1 MKLFCAITLLNASE
15 TLFSLR
21 IMIYLP
27 LPFIAF
33 QEAKNA
39 IRFRNLYGDRP
50 DVYVPGIFWDYTS
63 GKVLT
68 MGWVEGTKLS
78 ELATIQKKGLKIVD
92 FVNTGIQCSL
102 RQLLEYGYFHA
113 DPHPGNLLAMDDGKL
128 AFLDF
133 GMMSETP
140 QEARFA
146 IIGHVV
152 HMVNRD
158 YDAMA
163 RDYYALD
170 FISTD
175 IDVSPIA
182 PALKEFFDDA
192 LNASVSE
199 LNFKTIVDGLGAVLY
214 EYPFDG

>member
-68 MGWVEGTKLS
+68 MDWVEGTKLS

-92 FVNTGIQCSL
+92 FVNTGSQCSL

>member
-68 MGWVEGTKLS
+68 MDWVEGTKLS

>member
-1 MKLFCAITLLNASE
+1 M
-15 TLFSLR
+15 
-21 IMIYLP
+21 
-27 LPFIAF
+27 

-39 IRFRNLYGDRP
+39 IRFRKLYGDRP
-50 DVYVPGIFWDYTS
+50 DVYVPGVFWDYTS
-63 GKVLT
+63 VKVLT
-68 MGWVEGTKLS
+68 MDWVEGTKLS
-78 ELATIQKKGLKIVD
+78 EQALIEEKGLNLLEL
-92 FVNTGIQCSL
+92 VNTGIQCSL
-102 RQLLEYGYFHA
+102 RQLLEHGYFHA
-113 DPHPGNLLAMDDGKL
+113 DPHPGNLLAMNDGKL

-158 YDAMA
+158 YEAMA

-170 FISTD
+170 FISPE
-175 IDVSPIA
+175 IDTSPIA

-192 LNASVSE
+192 LNATVSE

-214 EYPFDG
+214 QYPFDG

>member
-1 MKLFCAITLLNASE
+1 
-15 TLFSLR
+15 
-21 IMIYLP
+21 MIYLP

-68 MGWVEGTKLS
+68 MDWVEGTKLS

>member
-1 MKLFCAITLLNASE
+1 
-15 TLFSLR
+15 
-21 IMIYLP
+21 MISLP
-27 LPFIAF
+27 LPFFDF

-68 MGWVEGTKLS
+68 MDWVEGTKLS